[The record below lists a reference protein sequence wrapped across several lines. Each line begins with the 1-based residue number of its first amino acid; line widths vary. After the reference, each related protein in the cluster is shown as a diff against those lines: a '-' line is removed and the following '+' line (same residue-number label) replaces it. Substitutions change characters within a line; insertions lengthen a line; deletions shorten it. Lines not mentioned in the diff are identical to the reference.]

1 MPACLSGVCAR
12 MHLLGN
18 EAHCLE
24 WSRQWE
30 QGLESTAIV
39 FTKLDD
45 FLVQFH
51 VPSMAAVA
59 AFASLHAVRDDLHP
73 QITQWL
79 DTPFRADVGV
89 ETTHSD
95 YCAGVLHAR
104 LIIAS

>member
-1 MPACLSGVCAR
+1 
-12 MHLLGN
+12 MHLLGY
-18 EAHCLE
+18 EVHCLE

-45 FLVQFH
+45 LLVLFH
-51 VPSMAAVA
+51 VSSMTAVA
-59 AFASLHAVRDDLHP
+59 AFASLRAVREDIHP

-79 DTPFRADVGV
+79 DTPFRADVRL
-89 ETTHSD
+89 ETKHSD
-95 YCAGVLHAR
+95 YCAGELCAR